1 MGRFRRVPK
10 RPKVLEFDV
19 AVAEDGTAQ
28 SGRGGHAL
36 PAEPE
41 WQAEHLVLAGL
52 VRCTLA
58 SLGYHV
64 RRAELRATSSGRAR
78 GTVTQREDDGLY
90 AFVEIDA
97 AFEAQLEPPPE
108 DVVVRDLVARAERGC
123 FVANSLRVQP
133 RYSWTVNG
141 EEIA

>member
-1 MGRFRRVPK
+1 VPT

-19 AVAEDGTAQ
+19 AVADDGTAR
-28 SGRGGHAL
+28 SERGGA
-36 PAEPE
+36 PIAADEA

-58 SLGYHV
+58 SFDYHV
-64 RRAELRATSSGRAR
+64 RRAELRATGSGRAH
-78 GTVTQREDDGLY
+78 GVVTQREDDGLY

-97 AFEAQLEPPPE
+97 AFDAHLEPAPDAE
-108 DVVVRDLVARAERGC
+108 TVRELVAKAERGC
-123 FVANSLRVQP
+123 FVANSLRVKP
-133 RYSWTVNG
+133 RYTWTVNG

>member
-1 MGRFRRVPK
+1 VPT

-19 AVAEDGTAQ
+19 TVAEDGTAR
-28 SGRGGHAL
+28 SGRPGAPLAAL
-36 PAEPE
+36 DGWE
-41 WQAEHLVLAGL
+41 AEHFVLAGL

-58 SLGYHV
+58 SLDYHV
-64 RRAELRATSSGRAR
+64 RRAELSATGSGRAH
-78 GTVTQREDDGLY
+78 GLITQRPDDGLY

-97 AFEAQLEPPPE
+97 SFEARVEPVP
-108 DVVVRDLVARAERGC
+108 DATTVRDLVARAERGC
-123 FVANSLRVQP
+123 FVANSLRVKP